1 MIGARMILE
10 GKWSGKGV
18 FNVEEFNPDPFMDGL
33 RLNLGWTACP
43 GTKKVDPGIDLEMD
57 LRIEEDKNGT
67 LIIMPPVD
75 FDSGVREGRAYGYL
89 FAWWLTH
96 KRGEVSS
103 TSKPRV
109 MKWSVRGNGRKALDL
124 IGGQHFDLLLLD
136 VMLPE
141 VDGFSIT
148 EQVRLS
154 NHEVPILILTA
165 KDMAQDRIAGLKRG
179 ADDYLTK
186 PFNLEELLLRVS
198 NLLRRS
204 QRVKGEA
211 IDQFEFGNNF
221 VNFETYEG
229 TTFRGEAITL
239 TKKEAMLLKL
249 LVERKNEVV
258 SRNQILQ
265 AVWGYDVFPST
276 RTIDNFILAFR
287 KYFEEDPKQPRFFHS
302 IRGVGYKFTMSE

>member
-1 MIGARMILE
+1 MRILL
-10 GKWSGKGV
+10 
-18 FNVEEFNPDPFMDGL
+18 VEDEESIREL
-33 RLNLGWTACP
+33 IQLNL
-43 GTKKVDPGIDLEMD
+43 
-57 LRIEEDKNGT
+57 EE
-67 LIIMPPVD
+67 
-75 FDSGVREGRAYGYL
+75 EGY
-89 FAWWLTH
+89 
-96 KRGEVSS
+96 EVVS
-103 TSKPRV
+103 T
-109 MKWSVRGNGRKALDL
+109 GNGRKALDM
-124 IGGQHFDLLLLD
+124 IAGQHFDLLLLD

-148 EQVRLS
+148 EQVRLT

-165 KDMAQDRIAGLKRG
+165 KDMAQDRVAGLKRG

-204 QRVKGEA
+204 QRVKGEVA
-211 IDQFEFGNNF
+211 DLYEFGNNR
-221 VNFETYEG
+221 VNFETFEA
-229 TTFRGEAITL
+229 TTFRGETITL

-287 KYFEEDPKQPRFFHS
+287 KYFEEDPKQPRYFHS
-302 IRGVGYKFTMSE
+302 IRGVGYKFTITD

>member
-1 MIGARMILE
+1 MRILL
-10 GKWSGKGV
+10 
-18 FNVEEFNPDPFMDGL
+18 VEDEDHIREAVKINLELDG
-33 RLNLGWTACP
+33 
-43 GTKKVDPGIDLEMD
+43 
-57 LRIEEDKNGT
+57 
-67 LIIMPPVD
+67 
-75 FDSGVREGRAYGYL
+75 Y
-89 FAWWLTH
+89 
-96 KRGEVSS
+96 EVVS
-103 TSKPRV
+103 TS
-109 MKWSVRGNGRKALDL
+109 NGKKALDM
-124 IGGQHFDLLLLD
+124 IAGQHFDLLLLD

-148 EQVRLS
+148 EQVRLT
-154 NHEVPILILTA
+154 NLEVPILLLTA
-165 KDMAQDRIAGLKRG
+165 KDTAQDRISGLKKG

-211 IDQFEFGNNF
+211 IDQFEFGHNL
-221 VNFETYEG
+221 VNFETFEG
-229 TTFRGEAITL
+229 TTFRGESIML

-249 LVERKNEVV
+249 LVDRKNEVV

-287 KYFEEDPKQPRFFHS
+287 KYFEEDPKQPRYFHS
-302 IRGVGYKFTMSE
+302 IRGVGYKFTMSEQQ